1 MFFIL
6 GELFFN
12 YGPIAFAVAGF
23 FLAGYVYSKKQKQE
37 VLVCPMNGSCDEVVN
52 SQYSKFLGIPVEL
65 MGILYYSL
73 IILLYSYININ
84 YQTVSD
90 GFKFFVTGITVGAF
104 IFSCYLVFI
113 QAFIL
118 KKWCT
123 WCLFSA
129 GFSTMIFITAIAG
142 ANFDL
147 TALLIE
153 YKGTIVLFHA
163 LAAAVGVGSATIT
176 DIFFFKFLKDYKISE
191 GERSTMDTLSGVI
204 WVALGVLVLTGVG
217 LFIPN
222 SQELLQNSKFVLKV
236 VGVLVLII
244 NGILLNLII
253 SPKLIEI
260 SFGEDKLE
268 TKEELRFMRKFALA
282 LGGIS
287 ISSWYMVFILG
298 SLRKIPISTKT
309 GLALYAGMLVLVIIF
324 SQVFDKLMI
333 AKRKKEGSSV
343 K

>member
-12 YGPIAFAVAGF
+12 YGPIAFALSGF
-23 FLAGYVYSKKQKQE
+23 LLAGYVYSKKQKQE

-52 SQYSKFLGIPVEL
+52 SQYSKFLGIPVEI
-65 MGILYYSL
+65 MGMLYYAL
-73 IILLYSYININ
+73 VILLYSYININ
-84 YQTVSD
+84 YLTVSD

-142 ANFDL
+142 ADFDL
-147 TALLIE
+147 VLLLTE
-153 YKGTIVLFHA
+153 YKGVIVIFHA
-163 LAAAVGVGSATIT
+163 LAAAIGVGSATIT

-191 GERSTMDTLSGVI
+191 GERTTMDTLSGVI
-204 WVALGVLVLTGVG
+204 WVALGVLVITGVG

-222 SQELLQNSKFVLKV
+222 SDELLQNSKFIVKV

-244 NGILLNLII
+244 NGMLLNLII
-253 SPKLIEI
+253 SPKLMEI

-268 TKEELRFMRKFALA
+268 TKEELRFMRRLALA
-282 LGGIS
+282 LGGVS
-287 ISSWYMVFILG
+287 ISSWYMVFIMG
-298 SLRKIPISTKT
+298 SIRKIPISTSE
-309 GLALYAGMLVLVIIF
+309 GLGMYGALLVLVIIF
-324 SQVFDKLMI
+324 SQVFDKVMI
-333 AKRKKEGSSV
+333 AKRKKETSTN
-343 K
+343 